1 MCILDRLQLTFGQ
14 TLRTNSLRG
23 ELVTT
28 MPRRVSESVFFRPRS
43 SHLLGVTAFFLAP
56 LLVTLLAARVTI
68 SQSQQNGSPRQSN
81 ASKVRTTN
89 SSSRSRRKESRD
101 RGHINN
107 AGANRVSTPP
117 AQPNLAKER
126 TLYVVGYAHLDTEWR
141 WEYPQTIGEYLPK
154 TLRNNFALFEKYPH
168 YIFNFSGANR
178 YRLMKE
184 YNPADFARL
193 KEYVA
198 AGRWYPA
205 GSSMEEGDV
214 NSPNAESIIRQILYG
229 NNWFRKEFG
238 MASEEYMLPDCFGF
252 PASLPSLLAHAGI
265 KGFSTQKLSSGWQ
278 PAPFVGGPDSPQQTP
293 VGIPFNVGIWEG
305 PDGRTVIAALNPLSY
320 GSQVTYDISKSPQ
333 PPPSAD
339 PNLTPQ
345 QNQQR
350 TRAQEDWVKRIDIN
364 GKLTGVFA
372 DYHYVG
378 TGDVGGSP
386 NESSVSLMEAIT
398 TRGKAILP
406 QSGLASSSQ
415 RSSQTQPAPLVQVG
429 DGPIKVVWSKADQ
442 MFLDILRCCKTDA
455 MPRYKG
461 DLELINHS
469 AGSLTSQAYQK
480 RWNRKNE
487 LLADAAEKASVAA
500 EWFGSRAY
508 PRERL
513 NNAWTLVMGGQFHD
527 ILPGTAT
534 PKAFQFAW
542 NDDVLAMNQFAGVLT
557 SATEAVSS
565 ALDTRGRGTPLVIY
579 NPLNVERE
587 DVVEAVVNFP
597 NGVPQAV
604 RVFAP
609 DGREVPAQLSNGKV
623 LFAAKAPS
631 VGYAV
636 YDVVG
641 DAMGSN
647 TQPSS
652 LDLKI
657 TESSLENARYR
668 MQLDKNGDVSN
679 IFDKR
684 TNRELLNAPIRLAV
698 STDNPRQWPAWNMD
712 FEDEQRPPRSFVS
725 GPAKV
730 RIVENGPVRVSVEVT
745 RESEDSKFV
754 QTISLS
760 AGDGSNRVEFGNV
773 IDWKAREANLKA
785 TFPLTATNKLAT
797 YNWDVGTIQRPN
809 ASERQFEVASHQWI
823 DLTDESG
830 SHGVTVLTDCKNGSD
845 KSDDRTLRLTLMRT
859 PGTRGGYVDQGT
871 QDWGRHEV
879 KYGLAGHGG
888 DWRREETDWQAY
900 RLNQPLIAFESSK
913 HEGPLGRVFS
923 LMKLS
928 SSRVRALALKKAEE
942 SDEVIVR
949 LVEIDG
955 KPTANVRVS
964 FGGPVIGAREV
975 DGQERP
981 IGSATIAKGDLVTSF
996 TPYQIHSFALKLAA
1010 PSTKAATIQSQAV
1023 ALSYDLSVA
1032 SRDGRPGDGSFDWF
1046 PNNQNASQGK
1056 ALPAEM
1062 LPREIIYGG
1071 IRFSLAPAGKPNAV
1085 VSSGQSITLPAGKY
1099 NRVYLL
1105 AAATGDQKATFT
1117 VGDKPVEL
1125 TIQDWSGFIGQWDDR
1140 KWVTKEVTIPGRTPP
1155 PGTPPDIAAQMQ
1167 RTRTRVD
1174 PYGEMSGITP
1184 GFIKRAPV
1192 AWFASHRH
1200 ATDGANEPYAY
1211 SYLFA
1216 YPINLPA
1223 GAKTLTLPNNER
1235 IRILAVTVA
1244 NEVSEVHPAQPL
1256 FDTLQR

>member
-1 MCILDRLQLTFGQ
+1 MTPL
-14 TLRTNSLRG
+14 
-23 ELVTT
+23 
-28 MPRRVSESVFFRPRS
+28 PRRDHNKQVRPGFQTSQLLHVAALLVAALLATSFAARNANTQSPQNKAHSESNTP
-43 SHLLGVTAFFLAP
+43 
-56 LLVTLLAARVTI
+56 
-68 SQSQQNGSPRQSN
+68 
-81 ASKVRTTN
+81 KVRTTN
-89 SSSRSRRKESRD
+89 APAPSPGKAAAQDKRKA
-101 RGHINN
+101 N
-107 AGANRVSTPP
+107 ASKPGAR
-117 AQPNLAKER
+117 PNLTTDR

-141 WEYPQTIGEYLPK
+141 WEYPQTIAEYLPK

-168 YIFNFSGANR
+168 YIFNFTGANR
-178 YRLMKE
+178 YRMMKE
-184 YNPADFARL
+184 YNSADFARL
-193 KEYVA
+193 KQYVA

-278 PAPFVGGPDSPQQTP
+278 PAPHVGGPDSPEQTP

-320 GSQVTYDISKSPQ
+320 GSQVTYDISKSPS
-333 PPPSAD
+333 PPPPAD
-339 PNLTPQ
+339 PNLTAQ

-350 TRAQEDWVKRIDIN
+350 TRSQEDWAKRIDIN

-386 NESSVSLMEAIT
+386 NESSVRLMEAIT
-398 TRGKAILP
+398 TKGKTVLP
-406 QSGLASSSQ
+406 QSG
-415 RSSQTQPAPLVQVG
+415 PAGSGQQANSMVQVG

-442 MFLDILRCCKTDA
+442 MFLDILQCCKTDLL
-455 MPRYKG
+455 PRYKG

-500 EWFGSRAY
+500 EWLGSRAY

-542 NDDVLAMNQFAGVLT
+542 NDDVLAMNQFASVLT
-557 SATEAVSS
+557 SATEAV
-565 ALDTRGRGTPLVIY
+565 AAGLDTRGKGTSLVIF
-579 NPLNVERE
+579 NPLNVQRE
-587 DVVEAVVNFP
+587 DVVEATVKFP
-597 NGVPQAV
+597 NGMPAAV
-604 RVFAP
+604 RVYAP

-623 LFAAKAPS
+623 VFTAKVPS

-641 DAMGSN
+641 TDA
-647 TQPSS
+647 PSAS
-652 LDLKI
+652 TDLKV
-657 TESSLENARYR
+657 TEASLENARYR
-668 MQLDKNGDVSN
+668 VQLDKAGDVSS

-684 TNRELLNAPIRLAV
+684 TNRELLSAPVRLAV
-698 STDNPRQWPAWNMD
+698 STDHPRQWPAWNMD
-712 FEDEQRPPRSFVS
+712 FEDEQRPPRSFV
-725 GPAKV
+725 GGQATM
-730 RIVENGPVRVSVEVT
+730 RIVENGPARIAIEVS
-745 RESEDSKFV
+745 REGEDSKFV
-754 QTISLS
+754 QTVSLS
-760 AGDGSNRVEFGNV
+760 TGDSGNRVEFGNV
-773 IDWKAREANLKA
+773 IDWKAKEANLKA
-785 TFPLTATNKLAT
+785 TFPFTATNKLAT

-809 ASERQFEVASHQWI
+809 AAERQFEVASHQWI
-823 DLTDESG
+823 DLTDQSG
-830 SHGVTVLTDCKNGSD
+830 SHGVTVLTDCKYGSD
-845 KSDDRTLRLTLMRT
+845 KRDDRTLRLTMVRT

-871 QDWGRHEV
+871 QDWGRHDI
-879 KYGLAGHGG
+879 KYGLVGHGG

-900 RLNQPLIAFESSK
+900 RFNQPLVAFESSQ
-913 HEGPLGRVFS
+913 HEGRLGKDFS
-923 LMKLS
+923 LMKVS
-928 SSRVRALALKKAEE
+928 NSRVRALALKKAEE
-942 SDEVIVR
+942 SEEVIVR

-955 KPTANVRVS
+955 KPAANVHIS
-964 FGGPVIGAREV
+964 FAGGLVRAREV

-981 IGSATIAKGDLVTSF
+981 IGAATVAKGELITSF
-996 TPYQIHSFALKLAA
+996 TPYQIHSFAVKLA
-1010 PSTKAATIQSQAV
+1010 STPPKPAV
-1023 ALSYDLSVA
+1023 LQTVPVQLNYDLSVA
-1032 SRDGRPGDGSFDWF
+1032 SRDGRPGDGSFDWM

-1062 LPREIIYGG
+1062 LPRDIVYAG
-1071 IRFSLAPAGKPNAV
+1071 IRFTLAPAGKANAV
-1085 VSSGQSITLPAGKY
+1085 ISSGQTITLPAGKF
-1099 NRVYLL
+1099 NRIYLL
-1105 AAATGDQKATFT
+1105 AAAIGDQRATFT

-1125 TIQDWSGFIGQWDDR
+1125 AIQDWSGFIGQWDDR
-1140 KWVTKEVTIPGRTPP
+1140 KWIAKETVIPGRTAP
-1155 PGTPPDIAAQMQ
+1155 PGTPPDLAAQMQ

-1174 PYGEMSGITP
+1174 AYGEMTGITP

-1192 AWFASHRH
+1192 AWFSSHRH
-1200 ATDGANEPYAY
+1200 AADGANEPYAY

-1216 YPINLPA
+1216 YTIYLPA
-1223 GAKTLTLPNNER
+1223 GTKTLTLPNNER
-1235 IRILAVTVA
+1235 IRILAMTVA
-1244 NEVSEVHPAQPL
+1244 NEVSEVRPAQPL
-1256 FDTLQR
+1256 YDTLER